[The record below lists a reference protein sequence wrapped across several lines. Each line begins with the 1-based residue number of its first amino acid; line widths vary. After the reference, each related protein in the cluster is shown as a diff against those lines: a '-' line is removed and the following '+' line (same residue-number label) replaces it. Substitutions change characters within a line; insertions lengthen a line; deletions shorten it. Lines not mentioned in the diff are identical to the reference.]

1 VNPTAGFA
9 ATEVLVRTDRFPTA
23 PGEPGSSQVYYGG
36 TPGAKVRHP
45 HPTGLGS
52 NGQTFYYAAFVH
64 LTASPWLSA
73 GRFVR
78 GRPFDVSGDVKW
90 AFSTGGFSVTPPT
103 VGGAGVIATS
113 NDMAVHA
120 MARGAASP
128 PGGEW
133 PSGWRPFQVSGPVQ
147 SRPPVV
153 PITVNTASPVVF
165 LGSQDG
171 RVYSLDGAR
180 GGNAL
185 VPWPEYDVG
194 QGVQAAPAGLF
205 KDFGADYD
213 YLLVGTRDTA
223 ADNALVA
230 VDPLTGGF
238 LGSFTNGGGANG
250 IGIVNGMATV
260 DYLQPPHVYFT
271 SHARAAGGPTL
282 WCQELTA
289 TPAVF
294 ASCPG
299 WTHAALG
306 DIDCSPVVRGGR
318 VYVGSGSGG
327 GTVYSVDAATG
338 AADRSFLHGDG
349 QVKGFVFP
357 DRGSDSNYFATDNRV
372 WSFSDTTSGL
382 SENFPPGGIS
392 LDGARPSAVLFVPGS
407 HYLYVGASNGRLYE
421 IDTATGTYTWEQL
434 GDGKA
439 VVGAPSLDRETSLV
453 HVGTEAGVFYAVSVP
468 LSP

>member
-1 VNPTAGFA
+1 
-9 ATEVLVRTDRFPTA
+9 
-23 PGEPGSSQVYYGG
+23 
-36 TPGAKVRHP
+36 
-45 HPTGLGS
+45 
-52 NGQTFYYAAFVH
+52 
-64 LTASPWLSA
+64 
-73 GRFVR
+73 
-78 GRPFDVSGDVKW
+78 
-90 AFSTGGFSVTPPT
+90 
-103 VGGAGVIATS
+103 
-113 NDMAVHA
+113 
-120 MARGAASP
+120 
-128 PGGEW
+128 
-133 PSGWRPFQVSGPVQ
+133 
-147 SRPPVV
+147 
-153 PITVNTASPVVF
+153 
-165 LGSQDG
+165 
-171 RVYSLDGAR
+171 
-180 GGNAL
+180 
-185 VPWPEYDVG
+185 VG

-223 ADNALVA
+223 TDNALVA
-230 VDPLTGGF
+230 LNPLTGGL

-250 IGIVNGMATV
+250 IGIINGMAV
-260 DYLQPPHVYFT
+260 LDYAKPPHVYFA
-271 SHARAAGGPTL
+271 SHAKTAGGPTL

-306 DIDCSPVVRGGR
+306 DIDGSPVIRAGR
-318 VYVGSGSGG
+318 IYVGSGNGG
-327 GTVYSVDAATG
+327 GTVYSVDAASG
-338 AADRSFLHGDG
+338 AADRSFPHLDG

-357 DRGSDSNYFATDNRV
+357 DRGSDDVYFATDNKV
-372 WSFSDTTSGL
+372 WSLSDTASGMA
-382 SENFPPGGIS
+382 ENFPPGGVS